1 MCCLIIRIIHHHSN
15 KVQKV
20 LSSEILS
27 FSSVNYSIFS
37 NKVYAVNYAF
47 TDLVIVLVLV
57 LSLKLYCS
65 DIKKVEML
73 SNALLSLSVIQSF
86 PGHYKD

>member
-1 MCCLIIRIIHHHSN
+1 MFMH
-15 KVQKV
+15 
-20 LSSEILS
+20 
-27 FSSVNYSIFS
+27 
-37 NKVYAVNYAF
+37 YAVNYAF